1 MNKEDLADRICAIAY
16 PCGIHKGLILI
27 AKGSG
32 LVIVYGASD
41 SMGFGKRR
49 VVQGVDRRGNAGL
62 PRSACAVAAPV
73 SESWKGWA
81 EDRRPCQREHD
92 QNYQKDHADIVWSEA
107 IPDLNISEITG

>member
-1 MNKEDLADRICAIAY
+1 MNKEDLADRICAIAC
-16 PCGIHKGLILI
+16 PCRVHKDLIQI

-49 VVQGVDRRGNAGL
+49 VLQGVDRRGNAGL

-73 SESWKGWA
+73 SESRKGWA
-81 EDRRPCQREHD
+81 EDRRPCHD
-92 QNYQKDHADIVWSEA
+92 QNYQRDHADIVWSEA

>member
-1 MNKEDLADRICAIAY
+1 MNKEDVADRICAIAY
-16 PCGIHKGLILI
+16 PCRIHKDLFQI

-62 PRSACAVAAPV
+62 STKCVRCRCTCIRKPERMGRRSPAMPARA
-73 SESWKGWA
+73 
-81 EDRRPCQREHD
+81 
-92 QNYQKDHADIVWSEA
+92 
-107 IPDLNISEITG
+107 